1 MIPYPPAFGGLVDV
15 YYKIVWLHKMGCSIY
30 LHCFTEDDADV
41 TILNSL
47 CEKVYVY
54 PRNKGISGLSI
65 KSPYIVSS
73 RRSTLL
79 LSRLLGNSHPIL
91 FEGIHTTAYL
101 QENHFNSRQVFV
113 RLFNTEFIYYRQ
125 LAVKERNWIKK
136 LYYKVEAVQLKVY
149 ERRLAQK
156 KATFLALSHTDENC
170 YRDQLGATNVQFL
183 PAFLPYNNVTSFEGC
198 GTSCLYHG
206 NLSINEN
213 EAVAIWLISEVFSML
228 DISLIVAGKQPS
240 KRLLNLIK
248 THKNITLIANP
259 TDNEMQGLVA
269 DAHINILPSFNA
281 TGVKLKLLN
290 TLFNGR
296 HCLINKAGVA
306 GSNAEALCEIAET
319 SVEMI
324 KRIQQLMQEPFTQ
337 FAIESRTKI
346 LGDEYNN
353 DKNIIELTKLI
364 H

>member
-15 YYKIVWLHKMGCSIY
+15 YYKIVWLHKMGFSIY

-41 TILNSL
+41 TVLNSL

-54 PRNKGISGLSI
+54 PRNTGISGLSI

-73 RRSTLL
+73 RRSTLM
-79 LSRLLGNSHPIL
+79 LSRLLDNSHPIL

-101 QENHFNSRQVFV
+101 QENHFSNRQVFV

-125 LAVKERNWIKK
+125 LAVNERNWIKK
-136 LYYKVEAVQLKVY
+136 LYYKVEALQLEGY
-149 ERRLAQK
+149 ERRLAK
-156 KATFLALSHTDENC
+156 KAVFLALSLTDEH
-170 YRDQLGATNVQFL
+170 YYSSHLGANDVQFL
-183 PAFLPYNNVTSFEGC
+183 PAFLPYNNVTSLLGC
-198 GTSCLYHG
+198 GTYCLYHG

-213 EAVAIWLISEVFSML
+213 EAVVIWLITEVFSVL
-228 DISLIVAGKQPS
+228 DISFIVAGKQPS
-240 KRLLNLIK
+240 KRLFNLIK

-296 HCLINKAGVA
+296 HCLVNKAGVA
-306 GSNAEALCEIAET
+306 GSNVEALCEIAET
-319 SVEMI
+319 SVEI
-324 KRIQQLMQEPFTQ
+324 IERIQQLMQEPFTQ
-337 FAIESRTKI
+337 LAVDRRTKI
-346 LGDEYNN
+346 LGDAYNN
-353 DKNIIELTKLI
+353 NKNITELTKLL